1 MSIHWPLIIFL
12 VLFFGIVFIVVI
24 IDMFCEKKNKGKKKS
39 KESPFTISG
48 HGNEYPWPSRG
59 WPFL

>member
-1 MSIHWPLIIFL
+1 MHWPFITFL
-12 VLFFGIVFIVVI
+12 VLFFGIVFIAVI
-24 IDMFCEKKNKGKKKS
+24 IDMFCGKKNKGKKKG
-39 KESPFTISG
+39 KESSFTVSG